1 MHNASGRNSTE
12 MPVIRVKRKIES
24 KFVRPW
30 YPIQLMK
37 TSDMLHKAR
46 QSNSVL
52 CADVRLSKQ
61 PQQVRVKFKIDF
73 LYSYVSHLILVK
85 MSWDT

>member
-1 MHNASGRNSTE
+1 MQVAVTAHNCSWFALSEKSKASLFDLDIQVNWWKHLIYCT
-12 MPVIRVKRKIES
+12 
-24 KFVRPW
+24 KFGSQTR
-30 YPIQLMK
+30 
-37 TSDMLHKAR
+37 
-46 QSNSVL
+46 VL

-85 MSWDT
+85 MSWGT